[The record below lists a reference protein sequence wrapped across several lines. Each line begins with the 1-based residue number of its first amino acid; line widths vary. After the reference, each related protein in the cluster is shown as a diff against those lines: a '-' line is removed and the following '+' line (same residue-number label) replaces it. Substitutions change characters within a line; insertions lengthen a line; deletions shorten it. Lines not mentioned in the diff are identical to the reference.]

1 MDSSDITSWIDA
13 NLPET
18 ILLVGGLLAIL
29 IAVFYAKDKDSW
41 KYKGMM
47 VLGFLFGL
55 LMAVE
60 AITTYGEWRL
70 VTSIFVAV
78 AAFALIIRPFREVH
92 FAIILSFFV
101 MVIIYIAM
109 GQFNGY
115 MLFDQFDLTMLSEGW
130 PRIIVAFVA
139 GAFVYMITNFAEG
152 IVKMFG
158 KLLNFWPIL
167 LILGLLCIVEAFLML
182 TGNGSIADYIQT
194 LTQGNDFYIGGF
206 RITSSG
212 PARHFIQF

>member
-18 ILLVGGLLAIL
+18 ILLIGGLLAIL
-29 IAVFYAKDKDSW
+29 IAVFYVKDKDSW
-41 KYKGMM
+41 KYKGTM

-115 MLFDQFDLTMLSEGW
+115 MLFDQFDLTVLSEGW
-130 PRIIVAFVA
+130 PRIIVAFIA

-152 IVKMFG
+152 LVKMFG
-158 KLLNFWPIL
+158 KLLNFWPVL
-167 LILGLLCIVEAFLML
+167 LILGFVCIVEAVLML
-182 TGNGSIADYIQT
+182 TGNGSIVDYIQT
-194 LTQGNDFYIGGF
+194 LTQ
-206 RITSSG
+206 
-212 PARHFIQF
+212 

>member
-18 ILLVGGLLAIL
+18 ILLIGGLLAIL
-29 IAVFYAKDKDSW
+29 IAVFYVKDKDSW
-41 KYKGMM
+41 KYKGTM

-115 MLFDQFDLTMLSEGW
+115 MLFDQFDLTVLSEGW
-130 PRIIVAFVA
+130 PRIIMAFIA

-152 IVKMFG
+152 LVKMFG
-158 KLLNFWPIL
+158 KLLNFWPVL
-167 LILGLLCIVEAFLML
+167 LILGLVCIVEAVLML
-182 TGNGSIADYIQT
+182 TGNGSIVDYIQT
-194 LTQGNDFYIGGF
+194 LTQ
-206 RITSSG
+206 
-212 PARHFIQF
+212 

>member
-18 ILLVGGLLAIL
+18 ILLIGGLLAIL
-29 IAVFYAKDKDSW
+29 IAVFYVKDKDSW
-41 KYKGMM
+41 KYKGTM

-115 MLFDQFDLTMLSEGW
+115 MLFDQFDLTVLSEGW
-130 PRIIVAFVA
+130 PRIIVAFIA

-152 IVKMFG
+152 LVKMFG
-158 KLLNFWPIL
+158 KLLNFWPVL
-167 LILGLLCIVEAFLML
+167 LILGLVCIVEAVLML
-182 TGNGSIADYIQT
+182 TGNGSILDYIQT
-194 LTQGNDFYIGGF
+194 LTQ
-206 RITSSG
+206 
-212 PARHFIQF
+212 

>member
-18 ILLVGGLLAIL
+18 ILLIGGLLAIL
-29 IAVFYAKDKDSW
+29 IAVFYVKDKGSW
-41 KYKGMM
+41 KYKGTM

-115 MLFDQFDLTMLSEGW
+115 MLFDQFDLTVLSEGW
-130 PRIIVAFVA
+130 PRIIVAFIA

-152 IVKMFG
+152 LVKMFG
-158 KLLNFWPIL
+158 KLLNFWPVL
-167 LILGLLCIVEAFLML
+167 LILGLVCIVEAVLML
-182 TGNGSIADYIQT
+182 TGNGSIVDYIQT
-194 LTQGNDFYIGGF
+194 LTQ
-206 RITSSG
+206 
-212 PARHFIQF
+212 

>member
-18 ILLVGGLLAIL
+18 ILLIGGLLAIL
-29 IAVFYAKDKDSW
+29 IAVFYVKDKGSW
-41 KYKGMM
+41 KYKGTM

-115 MLFDQFDLTMLSEGW
+115 MLFDQFDLTVLSEGW
-130 PRIIVAFVA
+130 PRIIVAFIA

-152 IVKMFG
+152 LVKMFG
-158 KLLNFWPIL
+158 KLLNFWPVL
-167 LILGLLCIVEAFLML
+167 LILGFVCIVEAVLML
-182 TGNGSIADYIQT
+182 TGNGSIVDYIQT
-194 LTQGNDFYIGGF
+194 LTQ
-206 RITSSG
+206 
-212 PARHFIQF
+212 

>member
-41 KYKGMM
+41 KYKGTM

-115 MLFDQFDLTMLSEGW
+115 MLFDQFDLTVLSEGW
-130 PRIIVAFVA
+130 PRIIVAFIA

-152 IVKMFG
+152 LVKMFG
-158 KLLNFWPIL
+158 KLLNFWPVL
-167 LILGLLCIVEAFLML
+167 LILGLVCIVEAVLML
-182 TGNGSIADYIQT
+182 TGNGSIVDYIQT
-194 LTQGNDFYIGGF
+194 LTQ
-206 RITSSG
+206 
-212 PARHFIQF
+212 

>member
-29 IAVFYAKDKDSW
+29 IAVFYVKDKGSW
-41 KYKGMM
+41 KYKGTM

-115 MLFDQFDLTMLSEGW
+115 MLFDQFDLTVLSEGW
-130 PRIIVAFVA
+130 PRIIVAFIA

-152 IVKMFG
+152 LVKMFG
-158 KLLNFWPIL
+158 KLLNFWPVL
-167 LILGLLCIVEAFLML
+167 LILGLVCIVEAVLML
-182 TGNGSIADYIQT
+182 TGNGSIVDYIQT
-194 LTQGNDFYIGGF
+194 LTQ
-206 RITSSG
+206 
-212 PARHFIQF
+212 

>member
-18 ILLVGGLLAIL
+18 ILLIGGLLAIL
-29 IAVFYAKDKDSW
+29 IAVFYVKDKDSW

-115 MLFDQFDLTMLSEGW
+115 MLFDQFDLTVLSEGW
-130 PRIIVAFVA
+130 PRIIVAFIA

-152 IVKMFG
+152 LVKMFG
-158 KLLNFWPIL
+158 KLLNFWPVL
-167 LILGLLCIVEAFLML
+167 LILGLVCIVEAVLML
-182 TGNGSIADYIQT
+182 TGNGSIVDYIQT
-194 LTQGNDFYIGGF
+194 LTQ
-206 RITSSG
+206 
-212 PARHFIQF
+212 

>member
-18 ILLVGGLLAIL
+18 ILLIGGLLAIL
-29 IAVFYAKDKDSW
+29 IAVFYVKDKDSW
-41 KYKGMM
+41 KYKGTM

-115 MLFDQFDLTMLSEGW
+115 MLFDQFDLTVLSEGW
-130 PRIIVAFVA
+130 PRIIVAFIA

-152 IVKMFG
+152 LVKMFG
-158 KLLNFWPIL
+158 KLLNFWPVL
-167 LILGLLCIVEAFLML
+167 LILGLVCIVEAVLMF
-182 TGNGSIADYIQT
+182 TGNGSIVDYIQT
-194 LTQGNDFYIGGF
+194 LTQ
-206 RITSSG
+206 
-212 PARHFIQF
+212 

>member
-18 ILLVGGLLAIL
+18 ILLVGGLLAVL

-115 MLFDQFDLTMLSEGW
+115 MLFDQFDLTVLSEGW
-130 PRIIVAFVA
+130 PRIIVAFIA

-152 IVKMFG
+152 LVKMFG
-158 KLLNFWPIL
+158 KLLNFWPVL
-167 LILGLLCIVEAFLML
+167 LILGLVCIVEAVLML
-182 TGNGSIADYIQT
+182 TGNGSIVDYIQT
-194 LTQGNDFYIGGF
+194 LTQ
-206 RITSSG
+206 
-212 PARHFIQF
+212 

>member
-18 ILLVGGLLAIL
+18 ILLIGGLFAVL

-70 VTSIFVAV
+70 ATSIFVAV

-158 KLLNFWPIL
+158 KFLNFWPIL

-194 LTQGNDFYIGGF
+194 LTQ
-206 RITSSG
+206 
-212 PARHFIQF
+212 

>member
-18 ILLVGGLLAIL
+18 ILLVGGLLAVL

-41 KYKGMM
+41 KYKGTM

-115 MLFDQFDLTMLSEGW
+115 MLFDQFDLTVLSEGW
-130 PRIIVAFVA
+130 PRIIVAFIA

-152 IVKMFG
+152 LVKMFG
-158 KLLNFWPIL
+158 KLLNFWPVL
-167 LILGLLCIVEAFLML
+167 LILGLVCIVEAVLML
-182 TGNGSIADYIQT
+182 TGNGSIVDYIQT
-194 LTQGNDFYIGGF
+194 LTQ
-206 RITSSG
+206 
-212 PARHFIQF
+212 

>member
-18 ILLVGGLLAIL
+18 ILLIGGLLAIL
-29 IAVFYAKDKDSW
+29 IAVFYVKDKDSW
-41 KYKGMM
+41 KYKGTM

-167 LILGLLCIVEAFLML
+167 LILGLVCIVEAVLML
-182 TGNGSIADYIQT
+182 TGNGSIVDYIQT
-194 LTQGNDFYIGGF
+194 LTQ
-206 RITSSG
+206 
-212 PARHFIQF
+212 

>member
-18 ILLVGGLLAIL
+18 ILLIGGLLAIL
-29 IAVFYAKDKDSW
+29 IAVFYVKDKGSW
-41 KYKGMM
+41 KYKGTM

-55 LMAVE
+55 LMAVG

-115 MLFDQFDLTMLSEGW
+115 MLFDQFDLTVLSEGW
-130 PRIIVAFVA
+130 PRIIVAFIA

-152 IVKMFG
+152 LVKMFG
-158 KLLNFWPIL
+158 KLLNFWPVL
-167 LILGLLCIVEAFLML
+167 LILGLVCIVEAVLML
-182 TGNGSIADYIQT
+182 TGNGSIVDYIQT
-194 LTQGNDFYIGGF
+194 LTQ
-206 RITSSG
+206 
-212 PARHFIQF
+212 

>member
-18 ILLVGGLLAIL
+18 ILLIGGLLAIL
-29 IAVFYAKDKDSW
+29 IAVFYVKDKGSW
-41 KYKGMM
+41 KYKGTM

-115 MLFDQFDLTMLSEGW
+115 MLFDQFDLTVLSEGW
-130 PRIIVAFVA
+130 PRIIVAFIA

-152 IVKMFG
+152 LVKMFG
-158 KLLNFWPIL
+158 KFLNFWPVL
-167 LILGLLCIVEAFLML
+167 LILGLVCIVEAVLML
-182 TGNGSIADYIQT
+182 TGNGSIVDYIQT
-194 LTQGNDFYIGGF
+194 LTQ
-206 RITSSG
+206 
-212 PARHFIQF
+212 

>member
-18 ILLVGGLLAIL
+18 ILLIGGLLAIL
-29 IAVFYAKDKDSW
+29 IVVFYVKDKGSW
-41 KYKGMM
+41 KYKGTM

-115 MLFDQFDLTMLSEGW
+115 MLFDQFDLTVLSEGW
-130 PRIIVAFVA
+130 PRIIVAFIA

-152 IVKMFG
+152 LVKMFG
-158 KLLNFWPIL
+158 KLLNFWPVL
-167 LILGLLCIVEAFLML
+167 LILGLVCIVEAVLML
-182 TGNGSIADYIQT
+182 TGNGSIVDYIQT
-194 LTQGNDFYIGGF
+194 LAQ
-206 RITSSG
+206 
-212 PARHFIQF
+212 

>member
-18 ILLVGGLLAIL
+18 ILLIGGLLAIL
-29 IAVFYAKDKDSW
+29 IAVFYVKDKGSW
-41 KYKGMM
+41 KYKGTM

-115 MLFDQFDLTMLSEGW
+115 MLFDQFDLTVLSEGW
-130 PRIIVAFVA
+130 PRIIVAFIA
-139 GAFVYMITNFAEG
+139 GAFVYMITNFVEG
-152 IVKMFG
+152 LVKMFG
-158 KLLNFWPIL
+158 KLLNFWPVL
-167 LILGLLCIVEAFLML
+167 LILGLVCIVEAVLML
-182 TGNGSIADYIQT
+182 TGNGSIVDYIQT
-194 LTQGNDFYIGGF
+194 LTQ
-206 RITSSG
+206 
-212 PARHFIQF
+212 

>member
-70 VTSIFVAV
+70 ATSIFVAV

-101 MVIIYIAM
+101 MVIIYISM

-194 LTQGNDFYIGGF
+194 LTQ
-206 RITSSG
+206 
-212 PARHFIQF
+212 

>member
-18 ILLVGGLLAIL
+18 ILLIGGLLAIL
-29 IAVFYAKDKDSW
+29 IAVFYVKDKDSW
-41 KYKGMM
+41 KYKGTM

-115 MLFDQFDLTMLSEGW
+115 MLFDQFDLTVLSEGW
-130 PRIIVAFVA
+130 PRIIVAFIA

-152 IVKMFG
+152 LVKMFG
-158 KLLNFWPIL
+158 KLLNFWPVL
-167 LILGLLCIVEAFLML
+167 LILGLVCIVEAVLML
-182 TGNGSIADYIQT
+182 TGNGSIVDYIQT
-194 LTQGNDFYIGGF
+194 LTQ
-206 RITSSG
+206 
-212 PARHFIQF
+212 

>member
-18 ILLVGGLLAIL
+18 ILLIGGLLAIL
-29 IAVFYAKDKDSW
+29 IVVFYVKDKGSW
-41 KYKGMM
+41 KYKGTM

-115 MLFDQFDLTMLSEGW
+115 MLFDQFDLTVLSEGW
-130 PRIIVAFVA
+130 PRIIVAFIA

-152 IVKMFG
+152 LVKMFG
-158 KLLNFWPIL
+158 KLLNFWPVL
-167 LILGLLCIVEAFLML
+167 LILGLVCIVEAVLML
-182 TGNGSIADYIQT
+182 TGNGSIVDYIQT
-194 LTQGNDFYIGGF
+194 LTQ
-206 RITSSG
+206 
-212 PARHFIQF
+212 

>member
-18 ILLVGGLLAIL
+18 ILLVGGLLAVL

-70 VTSIFVAV
+70 ATSIFVAV

-130 PRIIVAFVA
+130 PRIIGASVA
-139 GAFVYMITNFAEG
+139 GAFVYMITHFAEG
-152 IVKMFG
+152 IVTMFG
-158 KLLNFWPIL
+158 QLLNFWPIL

-194 LTQGNDFYIGGF
+194 LT
-206 RITSSG
+206 
-212 PARHFIQF
+212 H